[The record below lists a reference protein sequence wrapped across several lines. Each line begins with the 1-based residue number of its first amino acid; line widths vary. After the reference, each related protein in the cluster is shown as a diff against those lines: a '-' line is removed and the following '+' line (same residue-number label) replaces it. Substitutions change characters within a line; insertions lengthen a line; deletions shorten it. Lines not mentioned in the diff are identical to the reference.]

1 MTIKQRVYE
10 ILEKAD
16 PGDRASRLFD
26 IFIITLI
33 VLNVGAVVLETVGSL
48 YEQYKIW
55 FNSFELFTVAV
66 FTVEYVLRL
75 WSCTVDPRFARPV
88 KGRLRFSL
96 TPLAL
101 FDLLAIL
108 PFWLT
113 LMQVD
118 ARIIRLIRVLRLF
131 RLAKL
136 SRYSMA
142 LQTLGRVFVERR
154 EELMVTVVLMAV
166 LLVIASAF
174 MYHAEHA
181 AQPEAFSS
189 IPAAMWWAVATL
201 TTVGYGDIYP
211 ITPIGKA
218 LGAVIAV
225 LGIGM
230 FALPTGVLGAAFM
243 EEIER
248 QKKGRQQEPV
258 CPHCGG
264 ELGEGGHSEPPP
276 KEYSEAS

>member
-1 MTIKQRVYE
+1 MKKRIYE
-10 ILEKAD
+10 ILEQAD
-16 PGDRASRLFD
+16 PDDRASQLFD
-26 IFIITLI
+26 VFIITLI
-33 VLNVGAVVLETVGSL
+33 VLNVAAVVLETVGSL
-48 YEQYKIW
+48 YERYQGW
-55 FNSFELFTVAV
+55 FAGFELFTVAV

-75 WSCTVDPRFARPV
+75 WSCTVDYRYAAPV
-88 KGRLRFSL
+88 KGRLRFAL

-136 SRYSMA
+136 SRYSLA
-142 LQTLGRVFVERR
+142 LQTLGRVFVQRR
-154 EELMVTVVLMAV
+154 EELMVTVVLMSV

-174 MYHAEHA
+174 MYHAEHE

-211 ITPIGKA
+211 VTPAGKA

-248 QKKGRQQEPV
+248 HRNGKTEPEH
-258 CPHCGG
+258 CPHCGAA
-264 ELGEGGHSEPPP
+264 LGEQRHSADGVE
-276 KEYSEAS
+276 EAREAS

>member
-1 MTIKQRVYE
+1 MAIKQRIYE

-16 PGDRASRLFD
+16 PDDRASRLFD
-26 IFIITLI
+26 VFIITLI
-33 VLNVGAVVLETVGSL
+33 ILNVGAVVMETVGSL
-48 YEQYKIW
+48 YAQYEAW
-55 FNSFELFTVAV
+55 FNGFELFTVAV
-66 FTVEYVLRL
+66 FTVEYGLRL
-75 WSCTVDPRFARPV
+75 WSCTADPRYARPV
-88 KGRLRFSL
+88 TGRLRFSL

-136 SRYSMA
+136 SRYSLA
-142 LQTLGRVFVERR
+142 LQTLGRVFVQRR
-154 EELMVTVVLMAV
+154 EELLVTVVLMAV

-174 MYHAEHA
+174 MYHAEHE

-211 ITPIGKA
+211 VTPLGKM

-230 FALPTGVLGAAFM
+230 FALPTGVLGSAFL
-243 EEIER
+243 EEIES
-248 QKKGRQQEPV
+248 QKRARREGPR

-264 ELGEGGHSEPPP
+264 ELDEGSGQASVHE
-276 KEYSEAS
+276 EYSKAG

>member
-1 MTIKQRVYE
+1 MKQRIYE
-10 ILEKAD
+10 ILEQAD
-16 PGDRASRLFD
+16 PNDRASRLFD
-26 IFIITLI
+26 LFIITLI

-48 YEQYKIW
+48 YASYEAW
-55 FNSFELFTVAV
+55 FKGFELFTVAV

-75 WSCTVDPRFARPV
+75 WSCTADPRYAAPL
-88 KGRLRFSL
+88 KGRFRFSV

-118 ARIIRLIRVLRLF
+118 ARIVRLVRILRLF

-136 SRYSMA
+136 SRYSLA
-142 LQTLGRVFVERR
+142 LQTLGRVFVQRR
-154 EELMVTVVLMAV
+154 EELMVTVVLMSV

-174 MYHAEHA
+174 MYHAEHE

-211 ITPIGKA
+211 VTVLGKA

-248 QKKGRQQEPV
+248 QKSGSPEEAY
-258 CPHCGG
+258 CPHCGAA
-264 ELGEGGHSEPPP
+264 LGEDGDRQSQPDDMARV
-276 KEYSEAS
+276 S